1 MATRSLGRRIAI
13 GLAAAAGALLVLVVG
28 LVLALDSSAVGTRVV
43 NAVLPKVSAALGREV
58 TIRETDLGL
67 FPATKVT
74 LEGLSVAGRP
84 GEPPLVESES
94 LEAELA
100 LWPLLRSMGKTVE
113 VRAFTLVKPSVNL
126 VRAPDGS
133 WSHEGLGEASAA
145 EQEPPPDA
153 AAADGGATQV
163 AVRRIRVED
172 ASIRVID
179 RTARTARTTRAD
191 GDDTGVALSDLDLDV
206 TGAGPGLPFDLR
218 LAAAL
223 ASETQNL
230 SATLSVARLP
240 EKLPER
246 PEDWPEVQ
254 GALAVGPLALD
265 RLRALLPADLGAIV
279 RGGAA
284 KLDARVTTG
293 GGPAGRAY
301 VVDGAGEL
309 REVRLRGQPAS
320 GHFRAKAT
328 WSPAKPA
335 AARVDVTE
343 LALRGPGVDLGG
355 HVSVETAPMRAWFV
369 VTGPLLDLDAVMGLL
384 PEGGAEEPAPPG
396 GELLPASTRAQVAA
410 SAARGTVAIAEVR
423 GGRLTLSDVR
433 AKVALSKGVLALE
446 TLDAKV
452 FGGTVSAGGTEV
464 ALAEREPSW
473 TLAAKLAGLDAGAA
487 LQAFSGAAPL
497 QGKLSGRLDLTGR
510 GTDWGKLKQ
519 ALTGLAALTFAEGAL
534 TTTDLGDQ
542 VLGGLALALEKAGR
556 GGAARRVAG
565 AGGGETTF
573 RDLAGSFDV
582 KDGFLTARSPVR
594 LVTPAGPLSLGGRIG
609 LDGRLDLRGSAAVPK
624 GALSAVAPARLP
636 LPAALEVPLAIGGT
650 LGAPTV
656 SVQADAAV
664 SGLVKGQVR
673 QVAEGAREKARG
685 EVEERGKEA
694 LKGVLDR
701 FDRK

>member
-13 GLAAAAGALLVLVVG
+13 GLAVAAGALLLLLAA
-28 LVLALDSSAVGTRVV
+28 LVLALDSSAVGTRIV
-43 NAVLPKVSAALGREV
+43 NVVLPKVSAALGREV

-67 FPATKVT
+67 FPVTKVS
-74 LEGLSVAGRP
+74 LEGLTIAGRP

-94 LEAELA
+94 LAAELA

-113 VRAFTLVKPSVNL
+113 VRAFTLVKPTVNL

-133 WSHEGLGEASAA
+133 WSHEGLGGTSAA
-145 EQEPPPDA
+145 EREPPPDA
-153 AAADGGATQV
+153 ASADGGATQV

-172 ASIRVID
+172 ATIRVID
-179 RTARTARTTRAD
+179 RAARTARTAG

-206 TGAGPGLPFDLR
+206 TGAGPGLPFELR

-223 ASETQNL
+223 ASEDQNL

-240 EKLPER
+240 EGMPAR

-254 GALAVGPLALD
+254 GTLAVGPLALE

-279 RGGAA
+279 RGGTA

-328 WSPAKPA
+328 WSPAKPS

-355 HVSVETAPMRAWFV
+355 HVSIETAPVRAWFV

-384 PEGGAEEPAPPG
+384 PESAEEPAPPG
-396 GELLPASTRAQVAA
+396 GALLPASTRAQVAA

-452 FGGTVSAGGTEV
+452 FGGTVSAGGSEV
-464 ALAEREPSW
+464 ALSEREPSW
-473 TLAAKLAGLDAGAA
+473 KLAAKLAGLDAGAA

-519 ALTGLAALTFAEGAL
+519 ALTGLAALAFAKGAL
-534 TTTDLGDQ
+534 TTTDLGDH
-542 VLGGLALALEKAGR
+542 VLGGLSQALEKAGR

-565 AGGGETTF
+565 AGDGRTTF
-573 RDLAGSFDV
+573 EDLAGSFDV
-582 KDGFLTARSPVR
+582 KDGFLTARSPVK

-624 GALSAVAPARLP
+624 GALAAVAPARLP
-636 LPAALEVPLAIGGT
+636 LPPTLEVPLAIGGT
-650 LGAPTV
+650 LGAPSV
-656 SVQADAAV
+656 SVEADAAV

-673 QVAEGAREKARG
+673 QVTEGAKEKARG
-685 EVEERGKEA
+685 EVEARGKEA